1 MEGPTAVIAKFDYT
15 YDHHG
20 QTISIKKGESF
31 NLLAKATSDWW
42 HVRRKQGEVLE
53 DLYVPAT
60 YVKEVKDSIQTMKG
74 SQMGRQASLPRGI
87 HLAGQAEPKEGSS
100 VYENVARLRGGSP
113 GPFHSPPVAKK
124 PSFASRALA
133 SGQNIKERPKSFFGD
148 SSNSA
153 SSGTSSNSAGGGT
166 SNLPPEFIHSLVS
179 AQAKLAPKTGHRY
192 EDVHLKS
199 PSTGQSAT
207 DGEEAAPL
215 SPTCA
220 VSQYS

>member
-60 YVKEVKDSIQTMKG
+60 YVKEVKDSIQTTTKG
-74 SQMGRQASLPRGI
+74 SQVGRKTSLPRGI

-133 SGQNIKERPKSFFGD
+133 SGQNNKERPKSFFGD
-148 SSNSA
+148 SSNGA
-153 SSGTSSNSAGGGT
+153 GSGTSS
-166 SNLPPEFIHSLVS
+166 LPPDLIQSLVS
-179 AQAKLAPKTGHRY
+179 VQAKLAPKPGHQC
-192 EDVHLKS
+192 EDAQLKS

-220 VSQYS
+220 VSRCS